1 MFLYWYSNWAFFGI
15 ISICRFLKAGGSPER
30 VVQLLSDNY
39 TGVAQ
44 TVNLLAE
51 WMIQAGVDIKEVQE
65 MVESH
70 LKEMIIRTFDPKKA
84 DSIFTDEGEVGGNWP
99 KKERENKQQTVLT

>member
-1 MFLYWYSNWAFFGI
+1 MV
-15 ISICRFLKAGGSPER
+15 E
-30 VVQLLSDNY
+30 LLSDNY

-65 MVESH
+65 TVESH

-84 DSIFTDEGEVGGNWP
+84 DSIFSGEGEVCGICRP
-99 KKERENKQQTVLT
+99 SFFCCLSFIVQFTVFTFLIENLLKSSVISEES